1 MARMTAEMLSAYH
14 DRDLGLDE
22 AERLQAEIAEDDDA
36 RALLEAYSQIDEA
49 ARASGAAELDASV
62 PLALARSV
70 RAGFAARRR
79 RTLGRLALY
88 WVGPVAAALAVVV
101 FGGQWIEQ
109 RTESALAEREA
120 RIAALTERVVQEALE
135 KAVSGA
141 EVALADDGL
150 ANSVAV
156 TPTRTYRSESQHW
169 CREFVEHVTV
179 DGKQSERYGL
189 ACREDSGDWR
199 RVQTRL
205 PGSKPPTV
213 GRVL

>member
-1 MARMTAEMLSAYH
+1 MARMMAEMLSAYH
-14 DRDLGLDE
+14 DRELRLDE
-22 AERLQAEIAEDDDA
+22 AELPQAEIAEDDDA

-49 ARASGAAELDASV
+49 ASASGAAELDAPV

-109 RTESALAEREA
+109 RTESAMAEREA

-156 TPTRTYRSESQHW
+156 TQTRTYRSESQNW
-169 CREFVEHVTV
+169 CREFVEHITV

-189 ACREDSGDWR
+189 ACREDSGD
-199 RVQTRL
+199 
-205 PGSKPPTV
+205 
-213 GRVL
+213 